1 MEKYTLGR
9 KVNHDERSKN
19 FTFNTTNIPIVDVTH
34 SRYIPI
40 LDQGTVGSCTGNA
53 GIGAISS
60 TPFLNIDN
68 TTYTRDEKGALK
80 LYSDAEKT
88 DGGVGYPP
96 EDNGSSGLSI
106 AKALLK
112 AGLISSYQHTFSL
125 DSALKALT
133 RYPIIVGINWYND
146 MFHPDTDGRVH
157 PTGPLEGGHEVQAY
171 RIDTENGR
179 VWFHNSWGSSW
190 GVSGDFYLTWADL
203 STLLSQKGDATV
215 LIPPTFTPPAPVS
228 LWKYFTPTESTG
240 KGHTILELDTNL
252 VNMLDKARGIAGVA
266 FTLTSGMRTAEEN
279 KAAGGVADSAHLRG
293 LAADIATTTATR
305 QKILTGLLT
314 CGVPVFIEDAVAH
327 IHVDI
332 DASIHPLG
340 DGIVSNND

>member
-1 MEKYTLGR
+1 MEKKYTLGR
-9 KVNHDERSKN
+9 IVNHDERSKN

-40 LDQGTVGSCTGNA
+40 LDQGSVGSCTGNA

-68 TTYTRDEKGALK
+68 TTYTRDEHGALK

-88 DGGVGYPP
+88 DGGAGYPP

-106 AKALLK
+106 AKALYE
-112 AGLISSYQHTFSL
+112 AGLISKYEHVFSL

-133 RYPIIVGINWYND
+133 QYPVIVGINWYND
-146 MFHPDTDGRVH
+146 MFHPDADGRVH

-215 LIPPTFTPPAPVS
+215 LIPPIA
-228 LWKYFTPTESTG
+228 TPTDPTYVYFKPSEVV
-240 KGHTILELDTNL
+240 NL
-252 VNMLDKARGIAGVA
+252 QVPLVEMLDKARGIAGVP
-266 FTLTSGMRTAEEN
+266 FKITSGFRTPEQN
-279 KAAGGVADSAHLRG
+279 KAAGGVANSAHLRG
-293 LAADIATTTATR
+293 LAADIATTTTTR
-305 QKILTGLLT
+305 QNIMRGLLN
-314 CGVPVFIEDAVAH
+314 CGIPVFTEDAVAH

-332 DASIHPLG
+332 DATIHPMG